1 MRDVSNRDFS
11 AQTSSG
17 DTGSCPEQDSH
28 VRFVLFVCF
37 LLFTRSL

>member
-11 AQTSSG
+11 AQTYCG
-17 DTGSCPEQDSH
+17 DTGLCPEQDWH
-28 VRFVLFVCF
+28 LCFVLFVCF